1 MLYHTHSTRKTTTE
15 PMTKPNRKPKS
26 NSPSALPQEH
36 RYNWLVS
43 LQINTNHQHIISSN
57 CVVKQ
62 FYTGL
67 LCVTPFLQSLDYG
80 PCSFINFCFTLCTLD
95 LGSHIAFR
103 SLSTDSG
110 LCVCV
115 CVLCACMYMCILFVF
130 TCMCLSMCE
139 CTCLW
144 YVCLFS
150 VCACVCAYVFVGRAL
165 KCVFHKTKTTPV
177 LYNEFPVGESG
188 EPQAD
193 PKQRPPL
200 LTLAVQLHRGSAWGS
215 WAQPLSSAPSAWTA
229 TTTTM
234 PSHHTS
240 LSQVSYNRHHPSNWT
255 LSHFTCHR
263 FEMATCVA

>member
-1 MLYHTHSTRKTTTE
+1 MQMKICNIFSQFASSALFPFNTESSMLYHTHSTRKTTTE

-115 CVLCACMYMCILFVF
+115 CSVCMHVHVYTVCVHMYVLVCICVSARVCGMC
-130 TCMCLSMCE
+130 
-139 CTCLW
+139 
-144 YVCLFS
+144 VCLVCVHVS
-150 VCACVCAYVFVGRAL
+150 VHTYLWGGR
-165 KCVFHKTKTTPV
+165 
-177 LYNEFPVGESG
+177 
-188 EPQAD
+188 
-193 PKQRPPL
+193 
-200 LTLAVQLHRGSAWGS
+200 
-215 WAQPLSSAPSAWTA
+215 
-229 TTTTM
+229 
-234 PSHHTS
+234 
-240 LSQVSYNRHHPSNWT
+240 
-255 LSHFTCHR
+255 
-263 FEMATCVA
+263 